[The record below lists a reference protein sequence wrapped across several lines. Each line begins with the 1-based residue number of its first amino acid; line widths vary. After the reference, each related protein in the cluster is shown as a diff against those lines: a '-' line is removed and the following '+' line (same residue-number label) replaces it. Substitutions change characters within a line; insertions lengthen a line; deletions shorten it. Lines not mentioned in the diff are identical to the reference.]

1 MPCQSDF
8 ITIIQFALHGPIE
21 TDDIELYLMLLCQSY
36 SQMTKIGPW
45 NATINA
51 LPAVYMYAK
60 VKCSAGKGFRER
72 GVELS
77 SLVTHYYEP
86 TVLHYILA
94 VVITT
99 ARYIHVHEKAF
110 CKGGIIMQPD
120 LWLLQAVS
128 LLIT

>member
-1 MPCQSDF
+1 
-8 ITIIQFALHGPIE
+8 
-21 TDDIELYLMLLCQSY
+21 
-36 SQMTKIGPW
+36 MTKIGPW

-110 CKGGIIMQPD
+110 CKGNYNATRLMATASCFIINHLGWTD
-120 LWLLQAVS
+120 KYGV
-128 LLIT
+128 LISVRLTSKVGQELPPSANNAFSGSE